1 MPIHS
6 ALLDWG
12 ILDFRKDGEKFLFSE
27 LKTPKSGPRG
37 TDFGRNFSKFKTTI
51 GLPAAITF
59 HSFRHTVSTRLRNQ
73 AGDLRELWIDAL
85 LGHEASHKSQ
95 GATTYLSGI
104 ATENLKQTVEALRY
118 PALCLRCSL

>member
-1 MPIHS
+1 M
-6 ALLDWG
+6 LEWG
-12 ILDFRKDGEKFLFSE
+12 ILEFKKDGEKFFFSE
-27 LKTPKSGPRG
+27 LKTPKSGSRG

-59 HSFRHTVSTRLRNQ
+59 HSFRHTVSTRLRNKT
-73 AGDLRELWIDAL
+73 GDLRELWIDAL

-104 ATENLKQTVEALRY
+104 TTENLAQTVESVRY
-118 PALCLRCSL
+118 PTLCLRRNL

>member
-6 ALLDWG
+6 ALLDWS

-73 AGDLRELWIDAL
+73 TGDLRELWIDAL
-85 LGHEASHKSQ
+85 LGHEASQQEPRGHDLSLRHCNGKSQ
-95 GATTYLSGI
+95 ANGRS
-104 ATENLKQTVEALRY
+104 
-118 PALCLRCSL
+118 C